1 MGLRLICRVVGKQEG
16 WDIGFLVAYVDIHHT
31 LSERLIDCA
40 IQVKWLLYSVVN
52 IEPPVISLG
61 PIILLLHIR
70 ERVDLLLLWLQGEVK
85 ALEHLAVRCLELLLH
100 DHLLLPKDLL
110 PLLFG
115 EVFGIIVQADLLE
128 CKTLLINL
136 GLLLRK
142 HGFLGLIVVG
152 VRTVQQGLVQHA
164 AVDQGEVEGL
174 LLLGLL
180 LGP

>member
-1 MGLRLICRVVGKQEG
+1 M
-16 WDIGFLVAYVDIHHT
+16 
-31 LSERLIDCA
+31 
-40 IQVKWLLYSVVN
+40 
-52 IEPPVISLG
+52 
-61 PIILLLHIR
+61 
-70 ERVDLLLLWLQGEVK
+70 
-85 ALEHLAVRCLELLLH
+85 
-100 DHLLLPKDLL
+100 
-110 PLLFG
+110 LFG

-180 LGP
+180 LGPQTGSLLRLVVVHILLYVALFLYSTKMIIYAEIKINKKLSIAVKLRKLNQL